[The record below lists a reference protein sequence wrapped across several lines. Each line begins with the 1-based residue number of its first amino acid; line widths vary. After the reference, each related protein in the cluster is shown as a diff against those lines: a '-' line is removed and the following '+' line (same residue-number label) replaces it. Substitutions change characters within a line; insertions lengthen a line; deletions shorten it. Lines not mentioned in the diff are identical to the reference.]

1 MEAGSRVLELDNEGR
16 IPLTLSA
23 QEGHLECVRGTIFIY
38 SKKLSTGTENIN
50 EVDGVTIFSILIDN
64 YDVDIAGL
72 VEHGAPVNHRSHD
85 GKSVLRA
92 AALEGHRD
100 TVQYLIQCGADINYR
115 DADGRTTLYL
125 LALENQV
132 KYH

>member
-23 QEGHLECVRGTIFIY
+23 QEGHLECVRGTTVNR
-38 SKKLSTGTENIN
+38 LSTGTENIIKMN
-50 EVDGVTIFSILIDN
+50 GVTMFSILIN
-64 YDVDIAGL
+64 KYDVDIAGL